1 MRVATCVQA
10 SCAVVIYAA
19 LVFEP
24 GPRRRLRRRRTVFA
38 FGGTGAATFFVCAIF
53 AATAFG
59 GRPGPPGRHFPRRRR
74 RRRPFVGF
82 GFVPVEML
90 PSNEWM
96 AEPTSCCTMS
106 RITVT
111 KLLCLG
117 IAPPFGYG
125 TVCSTWVAIRKV
137 DRVSGP
143 FLRLLK
149 HLASLARRNG
159 FHRMLAGG
167 GCRYE
172 DRKLGRRPLLTVHP
186 KRRARPTSS
195 IALRTSATSSGAM
208 PSGNQSR
215 PSGQPQ
221 SPLTRTR

>member
-1 MRVATCVQA
+1 
-10 SCAVVIYAA
+10 
-19 LVFEP
+19 
-24 GPRRRLRRRRTVFA
+24 
-38 FGGTGAATFFVCAIF
+38 
-53 AATAFG
+53 
-59 GRPGPPGRHFPRRRR
+59 
-74 RRRPFVGF
+74 
-82 GFVPVEML
+82 
-90 PSNEWM
+90 
-96 AEPTSCCTMS
+96 MS
-106 RITVT
+106 LITVT

-117 IAPPFGYG
+117 ISPPFRYEN
-125 TVCSTWVAIRKV
+125 VWSTSLTIRKA

-208 PSGNQSR
+208 PSGNQSC